1 MCAICIV
8 WSRHLV
14 PTDSL
19 IDTTLHLVFLECIC
33 VLVIIKS
40 SIYMNCCC
48 HLWLNTGLECGNW
61 GSFAIFFFNVT
72 VYVFM
77 RCFFLSLID
86 NRKMDDFLLF
96 HIDIGERDPK
106 FFIDE
111 QSCPLFMVF
120 LDKIVTSPTVIVFI
134 YQFGFWAAALS
145 NCWVM
150 FCWCFFG

>member
-72 VYVFM
+72 VYMCLWGVFFSLLLTIEKWM
-77 RCFFLSLID
+77 IFCSFILTLEKETQNFSLMNNLVLCLWCFLTKLLLL
-86 NRKMDDFLLF
+86 LLF
-96 HIDIGERDPK
+96 
-106 FFIDE
+106 
-111 QSCPLFMVF
+111 LFSF
-120 LDKIVTSPTVIVFI
+120 TTSVSGQQR
-134 YQFGFWAAALS
+134 YQTAG
-145 NCWVM
+145 
-150 FCWCFFG
+150 